1 MWPSEVLIEEDF
13 TVSLSQELQRS
24 NLLEKKNI
32 CYNFFFEQKQNKL
45 CNVAKP
51 EIVEI
56 YISSLLELATVRAK
70 DVDIYFLG
78 ITYPTEPLRMKARV
92 DIMTKNLRL

>member
-24 NLLEKKNI
+24 NLLEKKI
-32 CYNFFFEQKQNKL
+32 FATNFFSNKNKTN

-51 EIVEI
+51 EIVEM
-56 YISSLLELATVRAK
+56 YISSLLNLAKVRTK
-70 DVDIYFLG
+70 DVDIYFWGNYLP
-78 ITYPTEPLRMKARV
+78 YRAL
-92 DIMTKNLRL
+92 KNEG

>member
-24 NLLEKKNI
+24 NLLQKNI
-32 CYNFFFEQKQNKL
+32 SYIFFSNKNKTNSVML
-45 CNVAKP
+45 PNL
-51 EIVEI
+51 EILEI

-70 DVDIYFLG
+70 IVGIYFLG
-78 ITYPTEPLRMKARV
+78 NYLPYRALE
-92 DIMTKNLRL
+92 NEG